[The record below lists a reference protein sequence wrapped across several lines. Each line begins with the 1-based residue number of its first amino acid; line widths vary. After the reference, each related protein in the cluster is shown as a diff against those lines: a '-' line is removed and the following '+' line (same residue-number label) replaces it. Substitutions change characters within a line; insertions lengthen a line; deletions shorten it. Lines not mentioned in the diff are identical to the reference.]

1 MPTLTLP
8 ASLDSLPSLR
18 HFLAEASAGCGREE
32 QAIYDLK
39 LAVDEI
45 ATNAITH
52 GGAGVRTPGT
62 LTLRAETTPEAL
74 TVVLEDYGARFDPRT
89 APTHAPPGGWGI
101 QLAIKGVDR
110 FDYQR
115 DGERN
120 LYIFVLNR
128 LKPLANS
135 GG

>member
-8 ASLDSLPSLR
+8 ASLESLSALR
-18 HFLAEASAGCGREE
+18 HFLTEASTGCGHEE

-52 GGAGVRTPGT
+52 GGAGTSPPGT
-62 LTLRAETTPEAL
+62 FTLRAEKTPGAL
-74 TVVLEDYGARFDPRT
+74 TVTLEDYGGPFDPRT
-89 APTHAPPGGWGI
+89 APHHAPPGGWGV
-101 QLAIKGVDR
+101 QLALKGVDR

-120 LYIFVLNR
+120 RYTFVLRR
-128 LKPLANS
+128 LEPPAGS

>member
-8 ASLDSLPSLR
+8 ASLESLSALR
-18 HFLAEASAGCGREE
+18 HFLTEVSSGCGREE

-52 GGAGVRTPGT
+52 GGASTRPPGT
-62 LTLRAETTPEAL
+62 FTLRAEKTPDAL
-74 TVVLEDYGARFDPRT
+74 TVTLEDYGGPFDPRT
-89 APTHAPPGGWGI
+89 APRHAPPGGWGV
-101 QLAIKGVDR
+101 QLALKGVDR

-115 DGERN
+115 EGERN
-120 LYIFVLNR
+120 RYTFVLRR
-128 LKPLANS
+128 LEPPAGS

>member
-8 ASLDSLPSLR
+8 ASLESLSALR
-18 HFLAEASAGCGREE
+18 SFLNEASTDCGREE
-32 QAIYDLK
+32 QAVYDLK

-45 ATNAITH
+45 ATNAIIH
-52 GGAGVRTPGT
+52 GGASTRPPGT
-62 LTLRAETTPEAL
+62 FTLRAETSPEAF
-74 TVVLEDYGARFDPRT
+74 TVILEDYGGPFDPRL
-89 APTHAPPGGWGI
+89 APRHAPPGGWGV
-101 QLAIKGVDR
+101 QLALNGVDR

-120 LYIFVLNR
+120 RYTFVLSR
-128 LKPLANS
+128 RAPSAGD